1 MPSLT
6 GNLSDDEKALREAVT
21 AKALDVLSSLPFDF
35 PPGNFHSR
43 RRYVSDSAK
52 WLALSSIVDPDEIR
66 AEPRAG
72 EPDTRARTM
81 RLVTVSTGASD
92 YNARGRVWNLT
103 FVVKVGFGF
112 VDERPE
118 GRGNSFD
125 ALQKVVHTLLQQ
137 FVEDSTLGFADTV
150 EVYRARQ
157 VGEPRF
163 VAADAQGRAAHVS
176 DLEVFLSVEVC

>member
-1 MPSLT
+1 MPTLT
-6 GNLSDDEKALREAVT
+6 GNIADDEKALREAVA
-21 AKALDVLSSLPFDF
+21 AKARELLSSLPFDF
-35 PPGNFHSR
+35 PEGNIHSR
-43 RRYVSDSAK
+43 RRFVADGSK
-52 WLALSSIVDPDEIR
+52 WLELSSIVDPDDVRPAPAEGEID
-66 AEPRAG
+66 A
-72 EPDTRARTM
+72 RARTM

-103 FVVKVGFGF
+103 FAVKVGFGF

-118 GRGNSFD
+118 ARGNSFD
-125 ALQKVVHTLLQQ
+125 ALMKVVHTLLQQ
-137 FVEDSTLGFADTV
+137 YVEDSTLGFADKV